1 MSIIPPASKSII
13 PQALRKPRIIS
24 IPLAPPRPS
33 AKLDRML
40 TYYQFQ
46 LDERPKPL
54 DQGGIAN
61 WLTGKA
67 TATWAGF
74 GKAEGWR
81 VRARFTVHDMEG
93 RLMRVR
99 AAQDV

>member
-13 PQALRKPRIIS
+13 QQALRKPRIIS
-24 IPLAPPRPS
+24 IPLARPRPS
-33 AKLDRML
+33 AKLDRLL

-46 LDERPKPL
+46 LNERPKPP
-54 DQGGIAN
+54 DPQGGIGN

-67 TATWAGF
+67 TAMWAGF

-81 VRARFTVHDMEG
+81 VRVRFTITRYTAWRG
-93 RLMRVR
+93 
-99 AAQDV
+99 

>member
-1 MSIIPPASKSII
+1 MSIIPPASKAII

-24 IPLAPPRPS
+24 IPLARPRPS

-46 LDERPKPL
+46 LDERPKPP
-54 DQGGIAN
+54 DSQGGIAN
-61 WLTGKA
+61 RITGKA
-67 TATWAGF
+67 TAMWAGF

-81 VRARFTVHDMEG
+81 VRVRFTMHDVEK
-93 RLMRVR
+93 V
-99 AAQDV
+99 D

>member
-13 PQALRKPRIIS
+13 SQVLLKPRIIS
-24 IPLAPPRPS
+24 IPLARPRQS

-46 LDERPKPL
+46 LDERPKPP
-54 DQGGIAN
+54 DSQGGIAN
-61 WLTGKA
+61 RITGKA
-67 TATWAGF
+67 TAMWAGF

-81 VRARFTVHDMEG
+81 VRVRFTIHDVE
-93 RLMRVR
+93 RV
-99 AAQDV
+99 D